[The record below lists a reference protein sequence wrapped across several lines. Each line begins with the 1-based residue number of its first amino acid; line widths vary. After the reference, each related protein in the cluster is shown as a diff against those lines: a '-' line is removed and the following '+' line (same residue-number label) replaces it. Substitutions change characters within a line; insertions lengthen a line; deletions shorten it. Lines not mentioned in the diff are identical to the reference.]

1 MERTSKKRSKVMKK
15 IYVKMKKY
23 MSADEKELS
32 FLQKAEFVI
41 LAITWILYKK
51 MQKTDWVGVAY
62 LLIGLSSSLI
72 ICYLLIK

>member
-62 LLIGLSSSLI
+62 LLVGLLSSLI
-72 ICYLLIK
+72 ICYLLTK

>member
-23 MSADEKELS
+23 MSANEKELS

-72 ICYLLIK
+72 ICYLLTK

>member
-1 MERTSKKRSKVMKK
+1 MTKK
-15 IYVKMKKY
+15 
-23 MSADEKELS
+23 EKELS

-62 LLIGLSSSLI
+62 LLVGLLSSLI
-72 ICYLLIK
+72 ICYLLTK

>member
-1 MERTSKKRSKVMKK
+1 MERTSKKRSKVIKK

-62 LLIGLSSSLI
+62 LLVGLLSSLI
-72 ICYLLIK
+72 ICYLLTK

>member
-41 LAITWILYKK
+41 LAISWILYKK
-51 MQKTDWVGVAY
+51 KKKTDWVGVAY
-62 LLIGLSSSLI
+62 LLVGLLSSLI
-72 ICYLLIK
+72 ICYLLTK

>member
-1 MERTSKKRSKVMKK
+1 MERTSKKRSKAMKK

-23 MSADEKELS
+23 MSANEKELS

-51 MQKTDWVGVAY
+51 MQKTDWIGVAY
-62 LLIGLSSSLI
+62 LLIGLLSSLI
-72 ICYLLIK
+72 ICYLLTK

>member
-51 MQKTDWVGVAY
+51 MQKTDWIGVAY
-62 LLIGLSSSLI
+62 LLIGLLSSLI
-72 ICYLLIK
+72 ICYLLTK

>member
-51 MQKTDWVGVAY
+51 MQKTVWVGVAY
-62 LLIGLSSSLI
+62 LLVGLLSSLI
-72 ICYLLIK
+72 ICYLLTK

>member
-23 MSADEKELS
+23 MSANEKELS

-41 LAITWILYKK
+41 LAVTWILYKK

-62 LLIGLSSSLI
+62 LLIGLLSSLI
-72 ICYLLIK
+72 ICYLLTK

>member
-1 MERTSKKRSKVMKK
+1 MERTRKKRSKVMKK
-15 IYVKMKKY
+15 IYAKIKKY
-23 MSADEKELS
+23 MSVDEKELS

-72 ICYLLIK
+72 ICYLLTK

>member
-23 MSADEKELS
+23 MSANEKELS

-62 LLIGLSSSLI
+62 LLVGLLSSLI
-72 ICYLLIK
+72 ICYLLTK

>member
-23 MSADEKELS
+23 LSVNEKELS

-62 LLIGLSSSLI
+62 LLVGLLSSLI
-72 ICYLLIK
+72 ICYLLTK

>member
-23 MSADEKELS
+23 MSADKKELS

>member
-51 MQKTDWVGVAY
+51 MQKTDWIGVAY
-62 LLIGLSSSLI
+62 LLIGLLSSLI

>member
-41 LAITWILYKK
+41 LAVTWILYKK
-51 MQKTDWVGVAY
+51 MQKIDWVGVAY
-62 LLIGLSSSLI
+62 LLVGLLSSLI
-72 ICYLLIK
+72 ICYLLTK

>member
-1 MERTSKKRSKVMKK
+1 MERTSKKRSKAMKK

-62 LLIGLSSSLI
+62 LLVGLLSSLI
-72 ICYLLIK
+72 ICYLLTK

>member
-1 MERTSKKRSKVMKK
+1 MERTSKKRSKVIKK

-32 FLQKAEFVI
+32 FLQKAEFLI

-62 LLIGLSSSLI
+62 LLVGLLSSLI
-72 ICYLLIK
+72 ICYLLTK

>member
-23 MSADEKELS
+23 MSVNEKELS

-62 LLIGLSSSLI
+62 LLVGLLSSLI
-72 ICYLLIK
+72 ICYLLTK